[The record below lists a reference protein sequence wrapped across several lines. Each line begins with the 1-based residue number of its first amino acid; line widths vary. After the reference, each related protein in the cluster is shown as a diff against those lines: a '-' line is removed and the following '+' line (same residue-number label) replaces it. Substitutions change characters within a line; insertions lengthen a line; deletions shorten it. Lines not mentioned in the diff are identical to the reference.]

1 MRITKNGAWL
11 GALII
16 LAFLATRWF
25 LFPLASRNQRSVT
38 APSATRLVATPAG
51 REELEKFQGAW
62 EFVSLEV
69 DGDRKPDAD
78 FKKYTVVFRGDQWI
92 VSEGTNIAA
101 ETTIVLDPT
110 ANPKS
115 IDVFPPPGKG
125 QPIHGIY
132 LLEGDTLTICD
143 RGEDNG
149 DRPAGFGTEPNSG
162 LVLIVY
168 KQAQR

>member
-1 MRITKNGAWL
+1 MPRPKKRSL
-11 GALII
+11 LVALLIVA
-16 LAFLATRWF
+16 LVAALWF
-25 LFPLASRNQRSVT
+25 LLPLGSRSRRSVT
-38 APSATRLVATPAG
+38 VPSASRSVTTPAA

-78 FKKYTVVFRGDQWI
+78 FKKYTVVFKGDQWT
-92 VSEGTNIAA
+92 VSEGTNVAA
-101 ETTIVLDPT
+101 QTTIVLDPT

-115 IDVFPPPGKG
+115 IDAFPPAGKG

-132 LLEGDTLTICD
+132 LLAGDKLTICD

-149 DRPAGFGTEPNSG
+149 DRPTAFGTEPNSG
-162 LVLIVY
+162 LVLIAY
-168 KQAQR
+168 QRAQH